1 MAKCFAVVNQK
12 GGVGKTTTTMNM
24 GAYLAALGQ
33 RVLIVDLDPQANATA
48 SAGHDHREVERG
60 VYEVLMGDV
69 PVAQAVRSAGHDN
82 FWVLPAT
89 GALAGASVE
98 LVSLPQREFKLAQA
112 LAAQADAYDIV
123 LIDCPP
129 SLGLLTINGLVAA
142 DGVLIPIQAEYY
154 ALEGLGQLIE
164 TVRLVQEHIKP
175 ELAVFGAVITMF
187 DPRTKLSRDV
197 MEELRRHLPT
207 ELFQTVIPRSVRL
220 AEAPSF
226 GKTIR
231 GYDPESRGA
240 MAYRAFAQEFLARL
254 QAQAQAQGADVLL
267 AQGSPVAA
275 PQATAA

>member
-12 GGVGKTTTTMNM
+12 GGVGKTTTTMNV
-24 GAYLAALGQ
+24 GAYLSALGQ

-48 SAGHDHREVERG
+48 SAGHDHREVEVG
-60 VYEVLMGDV
+60 VYEVLMGEQ
-69 PVAQAVRSAGHDN
+69 PLAQAVRSAGHDGL
-82 FWVLPAT
+82 WVLPAT

-98 LVSLPQREFKLAQA
+98 LVSLEHREFRLAQA
-112 LAAQADAYDIV
+112 LASAADAYDTI

-129 SLGLLTINGLVAA
+129 SLGLLTVNGLVAA

-154 ALEGLGQLIE
+154 ALEGLGQLLE
-164 TVRLVQEHIKP
+164 TVHLVQEHIKP
-175 ELAVFGAVITMF
+175 ELQVFGAVITMF

-240 MAYRAFAQEFLARL
+240 VAYRAFAEEFLARMRAQETPPVE
-254 QAQAQAQGADVLL
+254 QAQVM
-267 AQGSPVAA
+267 PEMA
-275 PQATAA
+275 PQATTV